1 MAFKLPFLNGATKKK
16 RTQMIAVDLGSRTTK
31 AVLLE
36 KRGEILALTRYA
48 LLDAPLFDKKMSPE
62 LLGEHLKAV
71 AEALGSTTKFITM
84 AVGLDDAVVR
94 QIELPQIPV
103 DEMRQILRVNHKNYL
118 QQDLPNHVF
127 DCYIIPPRLHPGEKD
142 TGIPKLKVLA
152 AAARQ
157 QLVADFINAAALA
170 GLTADS
176 LVPGLVGPINT
187 FELALPEIY
196 ARETV
201 ALVDIG
207 FKHTS
212 VCVLDKGE
220 LVLNRLMNIGGDQLT
235 VGLADAM
242 GISYAEAEGIKVG
255 MAPEVETSLQSA
267 ISMLTVATAPHLP
280 TASTHGGTGFI
291 MSGSSEPRSRSPA
304 VVSSAAF
311 KAPVTTDKRIKNASI
326 PVYCAARVWL
336 LAKSRSCT
344 LIGDSSVTDTP
355 RNAKLKVARSW
366 LNCLSSCATRGTP
379 DSLCLLE
386 LSLTTSTSGA
396 SPRTMAAS
404 KSAGTTTTGSP
415 SLESRSCCS

>member
-1 MAFKLPFLNGATKKK
+1 
-16 RTQMIAVDLGSRTTK
+16 MIAVDLGSRTTK

-48 LLDAPLFDKKMSPE
+48 LLDAPLFEKKISVE
-62 LLGEHLKAV
+62 LLGDHLKAV

-103 DEMRQILRVNHKNYL
+103 DEMRQILKVNHKNYL

-127 DCYIIPPRLHPGEKD
+127 DCYIIPPRLNAGEKEG
-142 TGIPKLKVLA
+142 GIPKLKVLA
-152 AAARQ
+152 AAAKQ

-196 ARETV
+196 AKETV

-235 VGLADAM
+235 VGLAEAM

-255 MAPEVETSLQSA
+255 MAPEVEASLQLQVAPLGREIRASLDFFEHQEDRPVSQVYVSGGSA
-267 ISMLTVATAPHLP
+267 RSEMILQMLHQELLVECKTWNPTGFLQLALPGQQAVEVDHIGPQLTVAVGVAL
-280 TASTHGGTGFI
+280 
-291 MSGSSEPRSRSPA
+291 
-304 VVSSAAF
+304 AAF
-311 KAPVTTDKRIKNASI
+311 
-326 PVYCAARVWL
+326 
-336 LAKSRSCT
+336 
-344 LIGDSSVTDTP
+344 
-355 RNAKLKVARSW
+355 
-366 LNCLSSCATRGTP
+366 
-379 DSLCLLE
+379 
-386 LSLTTSTSGA
+386 
-396 SPRTMAAS
+396 
-404 KSAGTTTTGSP
+404 
-415 SLESRSCCS
+415 

>member
-1 MAFKLPFLNGATKKK
+1 MAFTLPFLNGATKKK

-48 LLDAPLFDKKMSPE
+48 LLDAPLFEKKISVD
-62 LLGEHLKAV
+62 LLGDHLKSV

-84 AVGLDDAVVR
+84 AVGLDDAIIR
-94 QIELPQIPV
+94 QIEMPQIPV
-103 DEMRQILRVNHKNYL
+103 DEMRQILKVNHKNYL

-127 DCYIIPPRLHPGEKD
+127 DCYIIPPRLNLGGKD
-142 TGIPKLKVLA
+142 AGIPKLKVLA
-152 AAARQ
+152 AAAKQ

-196 ARETV
+196 AKETV

-235 VGLADAM
+235 LGLAEAM
-242 GISYAEAEGIKVG
+242 SISYAEAEGIKVG
-255 MAPEVETSLQSA
+255 MAPEVESSLQLQVAPLGREIRASLDFFEHQEDRPVSQVYVSGGSA
-267 ISMLTVATAPHLP
+267 RSEMILQMLHQELLVECKTWNPTGFLQLALPGQQAVEVDHIGPQLTVAVGAAL
-280 TASTHGGTGFI
+280 
-291 MSGSSEPRSRSPA
+291 
-304 VVSSAAF
+304 AAF
-311 KAPVTTDKRIKNASI
+311 
-326 PVYCAARVWL
+326 
-336 LAKSRSCT
+336 
-344 LIGDSSVTDTP
+344 
-355 RNAKLKVARSW
+355 
-366 LNCLSSCATRGTP
+366 
-379 DSLCLLE
+379 
-386 LSLTTSTSGA
+386 
-396 SPRTMAAS
+396 
-404 KSAGTTTTGSP
+404 
-415 SLESRSCCS
+415 